1 MKAFV
6 ALVRPLLLQLAT
18 SPAVKNLVLELLKK
32 YVTST
37 DNSIDNVVYEIVE
50 TKLFRPQVWLLVSWL
65 IGEWPSFWGCSFLF
79 LNGYQKIRI

>member
-37 DNSIDNVVYEIVE
+37 DNSIDNVVYEIVKD
-50 TKLFRPQVWLLVSWL
+50 KLFKPQVWLLV
-65 IGEWPSFWGCSFLF
+65 F
-79 LNGYQKIRI
+79 